1 MDSSTPQRVT
11 LSEGRMSIAGLAT
24 RFVQDP
30 GRRLKLEAIGLEALS
45 GYVLR
50 DGDFA
55 PDIRIAGRAWLPQDG
70 LGRAGLAEQASEIPL
85 TVRPLPAGGAT
96 TGRILLVLGHGG
108 EEPDFHAALWI
119 PAEMFAALKQDVEAG
134 RAGRLRVTV
143 TTNLW
148 LDEADRDAPPERP
161 VTWQL
166 GPQPDGDGA
175 TPARGLAERIE
186 WGAAPEA
193 TAPEPTV
200 ESAEP
205 TELVG
210 EALGRIN
217 WSLRQIAL
225 LLVFL
230 LIVAALK

>member
-11 LSEGRMSIAGLAT
+11 LSDGRMSIAGLAT
-24 RFVQDP
+24 RFVQNAE
-30 GRRLKLEAIGLEALS
+30 RRLKLEAIGLEALS

-50 DGDFA
+50 EGAFA
-55 PDIRIAGRAWLPQDG
+55 PDTRIAGRAWLPQDG

-85 TVRPLPAGGAT
+85 TIRPVPEGTT

-108 EEPDFHAALWI
+108 EEPDFHAALWV
-119 PAEMFAALKQDVEAG
+119 PAEMFVTLKQDVEAG
-134 RAGRLRVTV
+134 RAGRLGITA

-148 LDEADRDAPPERP
+148 LDEADRDTPPERP

-166 GPQPDGDGA
+166 GPEADGDGT

-186 WGAAPEA
+186 WGPAPA
-193 TAPEPTV
+193 LPAPEPIQD
-200 ESAEP
+200 SAEP
-205 TELVG
+205 SEPVN
-210 EALGRIN
+210 EALSRIN